1 MHAMSFVAL
10 STALLMSTAA
20 AAETKTAAVA
30 MQTRGPTEATQKT
43 ESKAAPAPRK
53 ICKRLA
59 TTGSRMEERVCLT
72 KDEWKLV
79 EKEVEE

>member
-1 MHAMSFVAL
+1 MRMMSFVTL

-20 AAETKTAAVA
+20 TAETK
-30 MQTRGPTEATQKT
+30 
-43 ESKAAPAPRK
+43 APAEPAQRESQKASPAEKK

-72 KDEWKLV
+72 KAEWKLV

>member
-1 MHAMSFVAL
+1 MRVMSFVSLSAAL
-10 STALLMSTAA
+10 MMSTAA
-20 AAETKTAAVA
+20 LAETKTQAEPG
-30 MQTRGPTEATQKT
+30 QREAT
-43 ESKAAPAPRK
+43 KAAPAPKK

-72 KDEWKLV
+72 KEEWKLV

>member
-1 MHAMSFVAL
+1 MRVMSFVSI

-20 AAETKTAAVA
+20 VAETKSQAEPA
-30 MQTRGPTEATQKT
+30 QK
-43 ESKAAPAPRK
+43 ESQKAASAPKK

-59 TTGSRMEERVCLT
+59 TTGSRMEEKVCLT
-72 KDEWKLV
+72 KEEWKLV